1 MIARRAPIYAEARN
15 VMATGVGLRI
25 ADDGCTAAVVTD
37 GGDLHYV
44 ERDCVLHMSDDGD
57 TVLGGEAPEGHSHS
71 ITGFVAKVGDPAG
84 IPVDDG
90 EAYRAEDLVATAL
103 FCLINL
109 TTEHL
114 SGAAEFYATHPGTWP
129 APLVQALREALDYL
143 GLRSV
148 VLVSEADLP
157 AVDTA
162 EPGKAF
168 AYDAARAA
176 LAAVLSTPAGAA
188 PPDPGS
194 AENSTVVTD
203 VIPAVPAPQPT
214 PQAYSAAMPAAD
226 AAPPAPAATEV
237 MAGPQTVAA
246 PPTAATAA
254 PTPSRR
260 IPILIAAAALIGL
273 ALGGVGVALLFRG
286 EDSPAP
292 PTLPD
297 ARSDTSTTVV
307 APPPPPTT
315 QPPVTLVPAP
325 APAPPPE
332 PEPEPATPEPAPE
345 PTTAPPVTTTPEPTT
360 TTRSKPTTTTR
371 RNPFVPFDPEDW
383 RQDR

>member
-1 MIARRAPIYAEARN
+1 
-15 VMATGVGLRI
+15 MATGVGLRI

-226 AAPPAPAATEV
+226 AAPPPA
-237 MAGPQTVAA
+237 
-246 PPTAATAA
+246 
-254 PTPSRR
+254 
-260 IPILIAAAALIGL
+260 
-273 ALGGVGVALLFRG
+273 
-286 EDSPAP
+286 
-292 PTLPD
+292 
-297 ARSDTSTTVV
+297 
-307 APPPPPTT
+307 
-315 QPPVTLVPAP
+315 
-325 APAPPPE
+325 
-332 PEPEPATPEPAPE
+332 PEPEPATPEPTPE